1 MKEVLVISPEPMV
14 RADEIADIAI
24 VGGGLSGKTAA
35 LAFGA
40 PAARENFQVILLEGA
55 EGGGQ
60 RADLRAL
67 AITQSSRRMFET
79 MGLWTA
85 IAPYAEPLREI
96 VVSDGWPEEPSQPEL
111 LRMEDS
117 DAPEAASAYFV
128 ESAIVKSVFAAQFR
142 QSNHVRTVH
151 ANLSKLKIKK
161 GWVEIETAA
170 GEQLRA
176 RLIIAADG
184 KESLSR
190 RTAGIDTIGFNYAQM
205 GIVTTIEHELGHGG
219 RAYERFL
226 PGGPFA
232 VLPLK
237 GKRSSIVW
245 TEDEHLAPG
254 LVSGS
259 DERFLAELRRRLGN
273 HLGSI
278 KLSGARQ
285 AYPLSLMMAKS
296 LACRRTA
303 LVGDAA
309 HVIHP
314 LAGLGFN
321 LGMRD
326 IASLAEAVV
335 DDARLGFDIG
345 ADATLEKYQS
355 RRRIDTMMN
364 AAATDWLNRLFSND
378 YEGLKAIRDFG
389 LKIVDR
395 MPPIKSVLMSEA
407 AGLTGD
413 LPKLM
418 RGEVL

>member
-1 MKEVLVISPEPMV
+1 MV

-85 IAPYAEPLREI
+85 LAPYAEPLKEI
-96 VVSDGWPEEPSQPEL
+96 VVSDGWPKEPEL

-128 ESAIVKSVFAAQFR
+128 ESAIVKSVLAAQFN
-142 QSNHVRTVH
+142 QSNHVRTVQ
-151 ANLSKLKIKK
+151 ANLSELKIKK
-161 GWVEIETAA
+161 GWVEIETTT

-184 KESLSR
+184 KDSPSR
-190 RTAGIDTIGFNYAQM
+190 GAAGIDTIGFNYPQM
-205 GIVTTIEHELGHGG
+205 GIVTTIEHEIEHGG

-245 TEDEHLAPG
+245 TEEEHLALD

-273 HLGSI
+273 HLGDI
-278 KLSGARQ
+278 KLSAARQ
-285 AYPLSLMMAKS
+285 AYPLSLMIAKS
-296 LACRRTA
+296 FASRRTA

-364 AAATDWLNRLFSND
+364 VAATDWLNRLFSND
-378 YEGLKAIRDFG
+378 YEVLKAVRDLG
-389 LKIVDR
+389 LRIVDR
-395 MPPIKSVLMSEA
+395 MPPVKSVLMREA

-418 RGEVL
+418 KGEVL